1 MSRTIHLSSEV
12 LCRELQGEAVLLDL
26 DSQRYFGLD
35 AVGTRIW
42 QLLDEHGE
50 ATSVLDALE
59 QEFDADRETLERD
72 LEHFLQRLTEAG
84 LITIGVPAKQSE
96 GSERPGDG

>member
-1 MSRTIHLSSEV
+1 MSRTIHISSEV

-42 QLLDEHGE
+42 QLLGQHGDEG
-50 ATSVLDALE
+50 AILDALE

-72 LEHFLQRLTEAG
+72 LQDFLQRLTEAG
-84 LITIGVPAKQSE
+84 LITVGAAAEPARATEAS
-96 GSERPGDG
+96 DGG